1 MLSFNLLKKCV
12 LILIILLSTGTFA
25 QTLSGHVNAT
35 VYSFERAD
43 SSQSM
48 KKYIRDYN
56 QLFLNASY
64 KKFSLRTS
72 MNLETGL
79 KNSLDSDSRLRMYNF
94 FLEGR
99 NLWDF
104 ATIRIGRQPIFHGV
118 ASGIFDGALVK
129 VSHKLITFE
138 TYYGGLVPS
147 QQEFKLHK
155 DWSNNFLVGVN
166 ASATVS
172 DFNFGI
178 GYVNKNYKSPD
189 YYATRLDENFNS
201 ILYLVRKN
209 SLQYQYM
216 NADLSYAPEKSSLAV
231 RSKYEYDINLQKTSK
246 VELEGEIP
254 VINNLD
260 VVVYGN
266 YREPRVKYNSIFSV
280 FDYGNTKEGEIGAT
294 YKLLPGYSVTGKFG
308 YVKYQDDES
317 SRLNLGFQT
326 KYGSLGFRKT
336 FGYSGEIYAFDVN
349 AGYTYFD
356 GLLTPS
362 VSLSYGKYKLVSY
375 VDEKDLM
382 SLVAGLNIR
391 PFRAFSIDVQ
401 GQYMDNPIYSHDFR
415 LLLKFNYRF
424 FTIL

>member
-1 MLSFNLLKKCV
+1 MLSFNLLKKYV
-12 LILIILLSTGTFA
+12 LFLIILLPAGAYA

-43 SSQSM
+43 SSHNM
-48 KKYIRDYN
+48 KQYLRNYD

-64 KKFSLRTS
+64 NKFSLRTS
-72 MNLETGL
+72 MNVETGL

-94 FLEGR
+94 YLEGR
-99 NLWDF
+99 NLWDWV
-104 ATIRIGRQPIFHGV
+104 TLRLGRQPVFHGV

-129 VSHKLITFE
+129 ISHSQMTFE

-155 DWSNNFLVGVN
+155 DWANNFLVGTN
-166 ASATVS
+166 FSAAIN
-172 DFNFGI
+172 DFSVGL

-189 YYATRLDENFNS
+189 YYATRLDENLNP

-209 SLQYQYM
+209 SAQYQYF
-216 NADLSYAPEKSSLAV
+216 NADASYMPEKTNVVV
-231 RSKYEYDINLQKTSK
+231 RTRYEYDLNLQKTSK
-246 VELEGEIP
+246 VELEGEAP
-254 VINNLD
+254 VMHNLS

-280 FDYGNTKEGEIGAT
+280 FDYGSTKEGEVGAT
-294 YKLLPGYSVTGKFG
+294 YRLIPGYSVTGKFG
-308 YVKYQDDES
+308 YVKYQDEES
-317 SRLNLGFQT
+317 SRMNLGFQT
-326 KYGSLGFRKT
+326 RYGSLGFRKT
-336 FGYSGEIYAFDVN
+336 FGYAGEIYAFDVN

-362 VSLSYGKYKLVSY
+362 VSMSYGKYKLVSY
-375 VDEKDLM
+375 ADEKDLV
-382 SLVAGLNIR
+382 SLVAGVNIR
-391 PFRAFSIDVQ
+391 PFRTFSIDVQ

-415 LLLKFNYRF
+415 LLLKLNYRF